1 MRLCRITILVAAGAL
16 ASTSTLNAQCPD
28 GTPPP
33 CRLAAAVPARRAN
46 PPLDERTWIV
56 LPFEN
61 VARAQDIDWLRD
73 ASVNLLYL
81 DLSKWQD
88 IRVID
93 DERVADLMR
102 DVPEARGQQ
111 TLGLQTGLAVARRAG
126 AGKLVMGDLLKVGS
140 RTQIVAKVF
149 DVRTGQRLRSIREET
164 ASPDSLMGVFTRL
177 ARGIL
182 NVEPPPGATH
192 SAIGTNS
199 LGAYQEY
206 VVGVAALNAWN
217 LDSARAR
224 FDRALQLDSAFA
236 LAHYKLSI
244 VYGWISANAP
254 ERVSHAEAASRLG
267 ASLPQRERT
276 LVAGQ
281 LAQAR
286 NRWGES
292 CAAYGSLVRADS
304 ADVEAWYNL
313 GECNFHDPDVIAIGG
328 DTTHVAFRGSWNLAL
343 RAFRKT
349 LELDP
354 TYHLAFAHI
363 PDILQADQRTGCR
376 APAPGQ
382 PCTEGYAAVVL
393 HSADSLM
400 TTPVSQVTGG
410 EDVARQIAEATR
422 TNARRAGYLQAA
434 EIARAW
440 VDAGAGRPEPRAR
453 AAYGRALLRTGDLQG
468 AVRELAAAA
477 AGHRSPLERGQS
489 AADQVEVLLKLEQPE
504 DAIRVFEELY
514 AATDS
519 VPQARVLG
527 AMVAAALGRLSR
539 FDERTRGGSPLAM
552 VQRYFWASARVA
564 LGLVPDS
571 LVSIEQT
578 LGSGITA
585 QSGGRVRPSAVLGPL
600 YIWGMRM
607 HPPGSLALDTMERDP
622 RLALAAFMTAGDSAR
637 ARLALARFDST
648 GLATPLE
655 TPENGSL
662 LLSADAHLML
672 GDSAAALDRLVEF
685 ERRWVY
691 QPLISQLWP
700 QGLMISSMLWGR
712 TFLLTGDLAMAQH
725 RPDVARRAYRRVV
738 GLWGGADAEVQPAVA
753 RARQALATLGN

>member
-1 MRLCRITILVAAGAL
+1 MPSLRIAILVAAGAL
-16 ASTSTLNAQCPD
+16 ASASTLPAQCPD

-33 CRLAAAVPARRAN
+33 CRIAAAVPARRAN

-61 VARAQDIDWLRD
+61 VAHAQDIDWLRD

-102 DVPEARGQQ
+102 DVPEERGQQ
-111 TLGLQTGLAVARRAG
+111 TLGLQTGLTLARRAG

-149 DVRTGQRLRSIREET
+149 DVRSGQRLRSVREET
-164 ASPDSLMGVFTRL
+164 ASPDSLMGLFTRL

-182 NVEPPPGATH
+182 SVEPPAGATQ

-199 LGAYQEY
+199 LGAYREY

-224 FDRALQLDSAFA
+224 FGRALQLDSTFA

-286 NRWGES
+286 NRWSES
-292 CAAYGSLVRADS
+292 CDAYGSLVRADS

-313 GECNFHDPDVIAIGG
+313 GECNYHDPGVIAVGG
-328 DTTHVAFRGSWNLAL
+328 DTTHVVFRGSWNLAL
-343 RAFRKT
+343 RAFRRT

-363 PDILQADQRTGCR
+363 PDILQAGQRTGCR

-382 PCTEGYAAVVL
+382 PCTEGYIAVVL
-393 HSADSLM
+393 RSADSLM

-410 EDVARQIAEATR
+410 DAVARQTAEATR

-453 AAYGRALLRTGDLQG
+453 SAYGRALLRTGDLQG
-468 AVRELAAAA
+468 AARELGAA
-477 AGHRSPLERGQS
+477 AGAYWSRPERILI
-489 AADQVEVLLKLEQPE
+489 ALDQVELLLKLDRHAEAVALADSLLAGTDTTLQ
-504 DAIRVFEELY
+504 IRV
-514 AATDS
+514 
-519 VPQARVLG
+519 VG
-527 AMVAAALGRLSR
+527 AVVAAATGRLHA
-539 FDERTRGGSPLAM
+539 FDQRTSTLSPLPIA
-552 VQRYFWASARVA
+552 RPYFAATARVA
-564 LGLVPDS
+564 VGLIPES
-571 LVSIEQT
+571 LAATERDLSAAIA
-578 LGSGITA
+578 A
-585 QSGGRVRPSAVLGPL
+585 QSGGRVAPTAALGPL
-600 YIWGMRM
+600 YIWGLRL
-607 HPPGSLALDTMERDP
+607 HPAGSVALDTADRSP
-622 RLALAAFMTAGDSAR
+622 LLRIAAFMLGGDPAR
-637 ARLALARFDST
+637 ARAALQQFDST
-648 GLATPLE
+648 VLASAIE
-655 TPENGSL
+655 TPEDGSL

-672 GDSAAALDRLVEF
+672 GDSAVALDRLVEF

-691 QPLISQLWP
+691 QPLISPLWP
-700 QGLMISSMLWGR
+700 QGLMMSCMLWGR
-712 TFLLTGDLAMAQH
+712 TWLLMGDLAAA
-725 RPDVARRAYRRVV
+725 RDRNDVAIRAYRRVV
-738 GLWGGADAEVQPAVA
+738 GMWSTGDSEVQPAVL